1 MIDARFD
8 YIKNK
13 IITELIMK
21 NKMTESDY
29 KIEEIF
35 DPERMEVYF
44 MVYAL
49 NRDRSY
55 TFFNRRFDTLDEA
68 KDCVRMCRKYKN
80 RIFYYVED

>member
-1 MIDARFD
+1 
-8 YIKNK
+8 
-13 IITELIMK
+13 
-21 NKMTESDY
+21 MTESDY

-80 RIFYYVED
+80 RVFHYVED